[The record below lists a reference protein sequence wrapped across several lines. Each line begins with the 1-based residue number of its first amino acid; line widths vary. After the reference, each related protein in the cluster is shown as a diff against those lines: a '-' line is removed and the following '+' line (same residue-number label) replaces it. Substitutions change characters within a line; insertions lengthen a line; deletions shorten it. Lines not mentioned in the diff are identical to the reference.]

1 MAAQF
6 VAEDESGAVLIFL
19 PTIFL
24 PVSGLL
30 LGACL
35 LPNARSSSAAS
46 TSMSVLG
53 FEFWTLF
60 AVARH
65 QRMVSARNA
74 W

>member
-19 PTIFL
+19 PTFFL

-53 FEFWTLF
+53 F
-60 AVARH
+60 
-65 QRMVSARNA
+65 
-74 W
+74 